1 MTALGNFKISSV
13 RANFLFG
20 LGAHLAVN
28 GFLLLAI
35 YYLVVHISVQD
46 ARDFLVWLVPAAQG
60 CCVLAAILLAGGLA
74 LRDSQELHGEA
85 GTSRGW
91 MIGKIVPIGTRRRS
105 STVVRKGDA
114 KPAAADVERAL
125 SLLKGLDWNVFKAL
139 GTAYFREL
147 GFRVVDETE
156 RSSGVDFLL
165 YTEDDYNPV
174 AVRCLPWG
182 TACVDLKQ
190 VRHVHRAMLLAGAGQ
205 GVMLTTG
212 VFDEEALE
220 FGEDKPLELLG
231 GECFVTRLLSL
242 PPEVWQRLLRDA
254 AGAES
259 VRGGQKTADLEG
271 LLFKSGS

>member
-1 MTALGNFKISSV
+1 MTALGNFKIVSV
-13 RANFLFG
+13 RSNFLFG

-35 YYLVVHISVQD
+35 YYLVVQISVQD
-46 ARDFLVWLVPAAQG
+46 ARELLIWLVPAAQG

-74 LRDSQELHGEA
+74 LRDASEPGGEA
-85 GTSRGW
+85 GSPRGW
-91 MIGKIVPIGTRRRS
+91 MIGKIMPFGARKRS
-105 STVVRKGDA
+105 ATAVRAVEA

-125 SLLKGLDWNVFKAL
+125 TVIKGLDWSVFKAL
-139 GTAYFREL
+139 GNAYFREL
-147 GFRVVDETE
+147 GFRVVDEPE

-165 YTEDDYNPV
+165 YTEDDYSPV

-182 TACVDLKQ
+182 TERVDIKQ
-190 VRHVHRAMLLAGAGQ
+190 VRHVHRAMLLAGASQ

-220 FGEDKPLELLG
+220 FGEDKALELLG
-231 GECFVTRLLSL
+231 GESFVSRFLSL
-242 PPEVWQRLLRDA
+242 PPETWQRLLREA

-259 VRGGQKTADLEG
+259 VRGGQKTGELEG
-271 LLFKSGS
+271 LLAKAR